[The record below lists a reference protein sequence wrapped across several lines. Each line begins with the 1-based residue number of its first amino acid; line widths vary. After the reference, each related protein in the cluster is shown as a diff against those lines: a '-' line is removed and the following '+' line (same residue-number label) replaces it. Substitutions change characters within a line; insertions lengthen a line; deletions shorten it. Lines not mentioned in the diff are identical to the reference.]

1 MKLLLLPLL
10 TAFVLP
16 PAVNAEPA
24 SRYKVSFINSPFTE
38 KEETALRLVNE
49 NYGKQLE
56 NKLINNT
63 YYSHPW
69 YFIYKQRE
77 CIFRVYAKEDMPT
90 HTANIE
96 TFTVDICNKTIKAMW
111 LPDVYLE
118 VKWNAYLLNKE
129 LVYPFI

>member
-1 MKLLLLPLL
+1 MKRLLLPLL
-10 TAFVLP
+10 AIFALST
-16 PAVNAEPA
+16 AVNAEPA
-24 SRYKVSFINSPFTE
+24 SRYKVSCENSPCTKNE
-38 KEETALRLVNE
+38 RTALRLVND

-69 YFIYKQRE
+69 YFIYKKRE

-90 HTANIE
+90 HTANME

-111 LPDVYLE
+111 LPDEYLE
-118 VKWNAYLLNKE
+118 VK
-129 LVYPFI
+129 

>member
-1 MKLLLLPLL
+1 MELMKQLLLALIALLALPI
-10 TAFVLP
+10 
-16 PAVNAEPA
+16 AVNAEPA
-24 SRYKVSFINSPFTE
+24 SRYKFNCDNYPCTE
-38 KEETALRLVNE
+38 EGLTALRLVNE

-56 NKLINNT
+56 NKLVNNT
-63 YYSHPW
+63 YYSYPL

-90 HTANIE
+90 HTANME

-118 VKWNAYLLNKE
+118 VK
-129 LVYPFI
+129 

>member
-1 MKLLLLPLL
+1 MKRLLIPLIAILALPI
-10 TAFVLP
+10 
-16 PAVNAEPA
+16 AVNAGPA
-24 SRYKVSFINSPFTE
+24 SRYKATCDDYPCTE
-38 KEETALRLVNE
+38 NELTALRLVND

-63 YYSHPW
+63 HYSHPW

-90 HTANIE
+90 HTATME

-111 LPDVYLE
+111 LPDVYQE
-118 VKWNAYLLNKE
+118 IK
-129 LVYPFI
+129 

>member
-1 MKLLLLPLL
+1 MKRLLLALLAALALP
-10 TAFVLP
+10 F
-16 PAVNAEPA
+16 AVNAESA
-24 SRYKVSFINSPFTE
+24 SRYKVTCDDYPCTDNE
-38 KEETALRLVNE
+38 RTALRLVNE

-77 CIFRVYAKEDMPT
+77 CIFRVYAKKDRPT
-90 HTANIE
+90 HTANME

-118 VKWNAYLLNKE
+118 VK
-129 LVYPFI
+129 

>member
-38 KEETALRLVNE
+38 NEETALRLVNE
-49 NYGKQLE
+49 NYGNQLE

-111 LPDVYLE
+111 SPDVYLE
-118 VKWNAYLLNKE
+118 VK
-129 LVYPFI
+129 